1 MDVSTALLSL
11 RSRLVGPASW
21 EADEGFKDVLRIINR
36 RGMLA
41 AGTLTVIAVAL
52 YLAVNALVLGKQPVW
67 VYPSDPVIAAT
78 SMMLWDK
85 LMVLASG
92 LLFLFLYRA
101 DADLRWGRFGAAAVV
116 IVLSVASVF
125 DDVSGTGNTVT
136 SAVYP
141 TLFLLVASGTIPFR
155 PLQMLFVAVGT
166 FGVVTVSEIV
176 FPVMLGVSVTGM
188 PVEQVPFMV
197 IAAAMLTGITMLLY
211 GTRYDQYRARAAAQR
226 LTSEL
231 ERHSHELEEAK
242 ARTEE
247 QAARLVEVEHMKD
260 RFFANISHEFRTPLT
275 LIMGPVDDA
284 LEGAYGDVHPPL
296 ASMLTSVRN
305 SSRRLLGLVND
316 LLDLSKV
323 DAGAIRLRI
332 EEHDLV
338 SFLKPV
344 VHNFTDVAG
353 RRKIILTC
361 ESTEDELPAS
371 FDPGALEKV
380 IYNLVS
386 NAIKF
391 APDGGAVKVSLDALQ
406 TRRGRQAR
414 VTVKDNGP
422 GITREQVSLIW
433 DRFHRIERDGSSEG
447 TGIGLALVKELVEL
461 HGGEVAVKS
470 DVGFGSEFTV
480 DLPLASYPDVRRAAD
495 STYDVAPA
503 SDPDEIGSFSYSDD
517 SPEASATAPIVL
529 VVDNDDEIRAYVRRH
544 LKGLYRVREAEDGLQ
559 ALESIHEERP
569 ALIISDVMMPRM
581 DGFELC
587 RKVKG
592 DAEFAE
598 IPVVLLTARA
608 DEAGQMEGLH
618 AGADDYIPKP
628 FSSAA
633 LVARVENLIEMR
645 RILRV
650 RYMEGVVE
658 PSPID
663 VPSVDQSFMERV
675 KNTVEEHI
683 GDTHFGV
690 DWLADEVGL
699 SARQLQRRI
708 RGITRLTAAGY
719 IRLMRLKRAAQLFS
733 RQAGNV
739 SEVAY
744 AVGYGDAAYFSRLF
758 KQTFGVLPSEFIEQ
772 EALRDREQPDTTP
785 VA

>member
-1 MDVSTALLSL
+1 MDVSTALLTL
-11 RSRLVGPASW
+11 RSRLVGPASL

-36 RGMLA
+36 GGMLA

-52 YLAVNALVLGKQPVW
+52 YLAVNALVLGKHPVW
-67 VYPSDPVIAAT
+67 EYPSDPVIAAT
-78 SMMLWDK
+78 CIMLWDK
-85 LMVLASG
+85 LLVLASG

-101 DADLRWGRFGAAAVV
+101 DADLRWGRFGAATVV
-116 IVLSVASVF
+116 VVLSAASVF
-125 DDVSGTGNTVT
+125 DDVSGTGIIVT

-155 PLQMLFVAVGT
+155 PLQMLFLALGT

-176 FPVMLGVSVTGM
+176 FPVMLGVSVAGI
-188 PVEQVPFMV
+188 PVEQVPFLV
-197 IAAAMLTGITMLLY
+197 IAAAMLTGITTLLY
-211 GTRYDQYRARAAAQR
+211 GTRYDQYRARADALR
-226 LTSEL
+226 LASKL
-231 ERHSHELEEAK
+231 EYHSRELEEAK

-284 LEGAYGDVHPPL
+284 LEGSYGDLHPPL

-323 DAGAIRLRI
+323 DAGAIRLHI

-344 VHNFTDVAG
+344 VHNFTDLAA
-353 RRKIILTC
+353 RRKITLTC
-361 ESTEDELPAS
+361 ESTEDDLPAS

-386 NAIKF
+386 NAINF
-391 APDGGAVKVSLDALQ
+391 APDGGAVKVSLEAIQ

-422 GITREQVSLIW
+422 GISREEVSLIW
-433 DRFHRIERDGSSEG
+433 DRFHRIESDGSSEG

-480 DLPLASYPDVRRAAD
+480 DLPLDLHPDARRAVD
-495 STYDVAPA
+495 SIRDVALA
-503 SDPDEIGSFSYSDD
+503 SNRDEFGSSSDE
-517 SPEASATAPIVL
+517 SAEAPGTAPIVL

-544 LKGLYRVREAEDGLQ
+544 LNGLYRVREAEDGLQ

-592 DAEFAE
+592 DAELAE

-628 FSSAA
+628 FDSKA
-633 LVARVENLIEMR
+633 LVKRVENLIELR
-645 RILRV
+645 RMLRV
-650 RYMEGVVE
+650 RYTEGVVE

-690 DWLADEVGL
+690 EWLADEVGL

-719 IRLMRLKRAAQLFS
+719 IRLMRLKRAEQLFS

-744 AVGYGDAAYFSRLF
+744 AVGYEDAAYFSRLF

-772 EALRDREQPDTTP
+772 EALRDSEQPDTTP